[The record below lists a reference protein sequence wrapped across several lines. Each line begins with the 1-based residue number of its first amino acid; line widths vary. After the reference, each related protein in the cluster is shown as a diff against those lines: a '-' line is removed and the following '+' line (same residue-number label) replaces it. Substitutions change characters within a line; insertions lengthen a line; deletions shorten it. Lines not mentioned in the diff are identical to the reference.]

1 MAENKRPLC
10 RLTGRVVHGRGLGR
24 KVDMPTAN
32 LLPDPGQTLPELGV
46 YAARCRVDGETYLG
60 VTNVGLRPTVDQ
72 DRAVTVETYVLGLS
86 RDLYGREMELELW
99 AFLRPTRKM
108 ASLAAVKAQVEADS
122 RAVEALL
129 GPVSREKGEERTG
142 NPRIFP

>member
-1 MAENKRPLC
+1 MEEKRTPLC
-10 RLTGRVVHGRGLGR
+10 RLTGQVVHGRGLGR

-32 LLPDPGQTLPELGV
+32 LRPDPGQILPELGV

-72 DRAVTVETYVLGLS
+72 DQAVTVETYVLGLS

-108 ASLAAVKAQVEADS
+108 ASLEAVKAQVEADS
-122 RAVEALL
+122 RQVETLL
-129 GPVSREKGEERTG
+129 GPVFREKGEEKA
-142 NPRIFP
+142 

>member
-1 MAENKRPLC
+1 MNQQRSPLC

-32 LLPDPGQTLPELGV
+32 LRLDPGQTLPELGV

-60 VTNVGLRPTVDQ
+60 VTNVGRRPTVDQ
-72 DRAVTVETYVLGLS
+72 DQAVTVETYVLGLS

-108 ASLAAVKAQVEADS
+108 ASLEAVKAQVEADS
-122 RAVEALL
+122 RQAETLL
-129 GPVSREKGEERTG
+129 GPVSREKGEERS
-142 NPRIFP
+142 